1 MAESHLRSTCIYLG
15 SGWMRFHPFTWD
27 FIEVFFFFL
36 FTLSGIWVSSSR
48 NTLPLSVD
56 LIHSLAIGVVR
67 KITGITHQMPLAKGG
82 DWISITTPR
91 LVNVHVNI

>member
-1 MAESHLRSTCIYLG
+1 MPFEIHLYIPGIRMDEI
-15 SGWMRFHPFTWD
+15 PPPIFTWD

>member
-1 MAESHLRSTCIYLG
+1 MPFEIHLYIPGIRMDEI
-15 SGWMRFHPFTWD
+15 PPPIFTWD

-36 FTLSGIWVSSSR
+36 LTLSGIWVSSSW
-48 NTLPLSVD
+48 NTLPLSVG

-67 KITGITHQMPLAKGG
+67 KIIGITHQMPLAKGG
-82 DWISITTPR
+82 DWISITTLR

>member
-1 MAESHLRSTCIYLG
+1 MDEIPLPI
-15 SGWMRFHPFTWD
+15 FTWD
-27 FIEVFFFFL
+27 FIEVFFFFFL

-48 NTLPLSVD
+48 NTHPLSVD

-91 LVNVHVNI
+91 LVNVHVKI